1 MTVGLAAVLTTAFV
15 VRRRIRGIERRHGE
29 RLRLLEEQ
37 RLADERMNGL
47 RAQLEHVSRV
57 TLAGELAAS
66 LAHEIRQ
73 PIGAI
78 VNNAE
83 AGRRNVAR
91 YLQQPGELEQ
101 IFGDIVA
108 DGLRAS
114 EVVRGLRG
122 FLRPTEAQAA
132 AIDLSAL
139 VREMLPIVRREL
151 QDNRVQVELALAGAL
166 PPVEGLRV
174 QLGQVVVNLVVNAC
188 EALAGQEGDRRIT
201 ISTAERDGR
210 VELAVS
216 DNGPGLSGAVA
227 DRVFEPFVTTK
238 PEGRGTG
245 LGLSTVLMVVERHG
259 GHIEYTSETGR
270 GTTFVIRLP
279 VS

>member
-1 MTVGLAAVLTTAFV
+1 M
-15 VRRRIRGIERRHGE
+15 
-29 RLRLLEEQ
+29 
-37 RLADERMNGL
+37 
-47 RAQLEHVSRV
+47 
-57 TLAGELAAS
+57 
-66 LAHEIRQ
+66 
-73 PIGAI
+73 
-78 VNNAE
+78 
-83 AGRRNVAR
+83 
-91 YLQQPGELEQ
+91 
-101 IFGDIVA
+101 
-108 DGLRAS
+108 
-114 EVVRGLRG
+114 
-122 FLRPTEAQAA
+122 EAQAA

-238 PEGRGTG
+238 PEGLGVG
-245 LGLSTVLMVVERHG
+245 LAICRTIAERHG
-259 GHIEYTSETGR
+259 G
-270 GTTFVIRLP
+270 RLSADAP
-279 VS
+279 PQGGVRMTLQLPAASPAVPRP